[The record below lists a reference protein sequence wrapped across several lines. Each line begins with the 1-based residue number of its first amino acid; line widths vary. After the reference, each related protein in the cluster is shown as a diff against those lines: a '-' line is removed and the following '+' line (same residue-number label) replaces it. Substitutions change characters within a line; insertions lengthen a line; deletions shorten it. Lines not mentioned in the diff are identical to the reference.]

1 MSHYIDI
8 HLEYSSIDTVILHV
22 GVKDLSNDNSQP
34 NVDNLMSNIHKII
47 EKWKRIG
54 VRNIFVCGLVYTKR
68 VSLLILGRVHNLTPN
83 YCWESVC
90 FYIYNRNIG
99 GFSLYKDSL
108 HLLEGRKKILVN
120 NFVANLRKCFLE
132 THTHHLPISF

>member
-1 MSHYIDI
+1 
-8 HLEYSSIDTVILHV
+8 
-22 GVKDLSNDNSQP
+22 
-34 NVDNLMSNIHKII
+34 MSNIHKII

-68 VSLLILGRVHNLTPN
+68 VSLPILGRVHNLTPN
-83 YCWESVC
+83 YCWKSVC
-90 FYIYNRNIG
+90 FYIYNRNIR

-108 HLLEGRKKILVN
+108 HLLEGGKKILVN
-120 NFVANLRKCFLE
+120 NFVANLSKCFLE